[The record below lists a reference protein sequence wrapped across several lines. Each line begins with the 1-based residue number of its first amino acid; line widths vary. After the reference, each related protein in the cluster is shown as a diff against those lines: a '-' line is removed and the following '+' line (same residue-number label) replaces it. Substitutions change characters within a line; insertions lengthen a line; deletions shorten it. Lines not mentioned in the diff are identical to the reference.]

1 MDEDDPTLFTE
12 FVDGLNGNLD
22 LTFSKE
28 DYVPIWKEITENV
41 DKFNQPGIFTAFIGY
56 EWTPMPT
63 GDNMHRVVVFKDD
76 AKLAQ
81 KIVPFSAIDSIS
93 LKIFG
98 IF

>member
-1 MDEDDPTLFTE
+1 MFTE

-28 DYVPIWKEITENV
+28 DYKPIWKEITENV
-41 DKFNQPGIFTAFIGY
+41 DKFNQPGVFTAFIGY

-63 GDNMHRVVVFKDD
+63 GDNLHRVIVFKDD

-81 KIVPFSAIDSIS
+81 KIIPFSAIDSMKPEDLWNF
-93 LKIFG
+93 LKDYKL
-98 IF
+98 